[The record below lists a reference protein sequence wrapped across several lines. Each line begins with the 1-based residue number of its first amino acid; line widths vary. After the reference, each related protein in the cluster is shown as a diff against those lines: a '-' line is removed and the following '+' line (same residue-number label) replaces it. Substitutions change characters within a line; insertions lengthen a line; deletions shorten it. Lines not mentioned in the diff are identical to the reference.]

1 MAAASQTIAAMP
13 AGDVTFADN
22 EIAFGKTFHEIADAF
37 DDADELVPDGHRDG
51 DGLLGPGIPVIYM
64 YVRPADRGFQDPDE
78 HVIPLH
84 VGHRRFLEPESRLGL
99 RLHHS
104 LHRFLHGPKL
114 TAARKMSILRVIE
127 SFEMMDEMPATLE
140 QPASETV
147 KPRSVFILR
156 FISTVVLW
164 SVALAIAF
172 SGYEV
177 LFWLLISAFGL
188 VALLEFYRM
197 LDHAN
202 LPNFKI
208 TGLICGGIML
218 AGSFYYFSKVGPAQS
233 YDFELSVLLFF
244 LLTVFTRQMFARLK
258 HDEPLRTMAYT
269 LFGLL
274 YVLWLFNFITKIL
287 YLTPRAA
294 DGTVTGQ
301 FYVLYLIA
309 VTKFSDMGAY
319 LTGSA
324 IGRHLMSPHISAKK
338 TWEGFFGALVFALL
352 CSLALFKLMPGHLSM
367 LTWTHATVLGLLLGF
382 AAIIGDLGESII
394 KRSTGVKDS
403 GGLLPGIGGALDL
416 IDSLLFTAPLLFFYL
431 RLVIRVS

>member
-1 MAAASQTIAAMP
+1 MP
-13 AGDVTFADN
+13 TA
-22 EIAFGKTFHEIADAF
+22 
-37 DDADELVPDGHRDG
+37 
-51 DGLLGPGIPVIYM
+51 
-64 YVRPADRGFQDPDE
+64 
-78 HVIPLH
+78 
-84 VGHRRFLEPESRLGL
+84 LEE
-99 RLHHS
+99 
-104 LHRFLHGPKL
+104 
-114 TAARKMSILRVIE
+114 
-127 SFEMMDEMPATLE
+127 
-140 QPASETV
+140 PASETAT
-147 KPRSVFILR
+147 PRSVFILR
-156 FISTVVLW
+156 FVSTIVLW
-164 SVALAIAF
+164 SIALAIAF

-188 VALLEFYRM
+188 IALLEFYRM
-197 LDHAN
+197 LDQAR

-208 TGLICGGIML
+208 TGLICGGIL
-218 AGSFYYFSKVGPAQS
+218 LVGSFYYFSKVGPAQS
-233 YDFELSVLLFF
+233 YDFEVAVLLFF
-244 LLTVFTRQMFARLK
+244 LLTVFTRQMFTRLR

-287 YLTPRAA
+287 YLTPRASN
-294 DGTVTGQ
+294 GVVTGQ

-324 IGRHLMSPHISAKK
+324 FGRHLMSPHISAKK
-338 TWEGFFGALVFALL
+338 TWEGFSGALALALL
-352 CSLALFKLMPGHLSM
+352 CSLALFKLMPGHLSA
-367 LTWTHATVLGLLLGF
+367 LSWTHATVLGLLLGF
-382 AAIIGDLGESII
+382 AAVIGDLAESIV